1 MPSLHWG
8 LLAAA
13 LACPAAAR
21 TLEVGPGKEFDRP
34 SAAARAAF
42 DGDTVLIEPGEYYD
56 CAAWSA
62 ANLTV
67 AGRAPGVVLTDAV
80 CQGKAVM
87 VVTGENITVRDLT
100 LARARSGDDNGAGV
114 RLEAGSATF
123 ERVRFTN
130 NQAGLMALGLPGRIV
145 LRDCTFEGGGVGGD
159 RPTFAVNAGTA
170 TELEIA
176 GSTFAATAG
185 GQVRSYAGETR
196 LRGSSIAVNHPGAGV
211 EASGRLLMEDN
222 AFRLTG
228 DAEAAARAT
237 GPAVL
242 RRNRLVNETGRPVAL
257 LVDWGSSSP
266 VLDGNMVPPG
276 DAVVSTAGAW
286 RNEAS
291 SLYYGAKDTVRGVA
305 GAAKRGLREWL
316 K

>member
-1 MPSLHWG
+1 MPASHWG

-56 CAAWSA
+56 CAIWSA
-62 ANLTV
+62 ANLTI
-67 AGRAPGVVLTDAV
+67 AGRAPGVALTDTV

-87 VVTGENITVRDLT
+87 VVTGEGTVVRDLT
-100 LARARSGDDNGAGV
+100 LARARSGDNNGAGV

-123 ERVRFTN
+123 ERVRFSN
-130 NQAGLMALGLPGRIV
+130 NQAGILALGLPGRIV
-145 LRDCTFEGGGVGGD
+145 VRDCTFEGGGVGGEH
-159 RPTFAVNAGTA
+159 PTFAVNTGPA

-176 GSTFAATAG
+176 GSTFAPTAG
-185 GQVRSYAGETR
+185 GQVRSEAGEMR
-196 LRGSSIAVNHPGAGV
+196 VRGSSLTVARPPAGV
-211 EASGRLLMEDN
+211 EASGRLIMEDN
-222 AFRLTG
+222 TLRLTG
-228 DAEAAARAT
+228 DAEAAIRVT

-242 RRNRLVNETGRPVAL
+242 RRNRLLNETGRPVAL
-257 LVDWGSSSP
+257 LVDWGSGSP
-266 VLDGNMVPPG
+266 VLENNAVPPA
-276 DAVVSTAGAW
+276 DTPVSTAGAW
-286 RNEAS
+286 RHGAS
-291 SLYYGAKDTVRGVA
+291 SLYHGTKDSLRGMA
-305 GAAKRGLREWL
+305 GTAKRGLREWL